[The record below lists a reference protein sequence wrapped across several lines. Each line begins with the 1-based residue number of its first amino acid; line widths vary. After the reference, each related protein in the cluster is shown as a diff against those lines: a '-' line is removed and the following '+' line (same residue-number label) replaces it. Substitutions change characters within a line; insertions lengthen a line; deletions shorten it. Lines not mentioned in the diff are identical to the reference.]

1 MNERLDEIDS
11 ELQEVLARMQE
22 HPALTCSIRFAWDGS
37 EEDAQSAIMFMQLYA
52 CLQQFEHPSLDFAD
66 LKEIIVHRDYES
78 AVRAAAGGANHRGPS
93 KEIGAD
99 SMAMTLQGEDGA
111 RIVFHQSLGR
121 ALASADSAYHDLAH
135 GIVLHEL
142 CHVSDY
148 SFRKS
153 LGAPATDPCPAD
165 GLYSFFAAAAE
176 SLWGEY
182 FANKYSHGPWSDPA
196 VETSLLKD
204 TLPELRRQVD
214 EAIREF
220 RSHRD
225 IRRLHQLAEDKM
237 RFAAQ
242 CFGYAA
248 GRLDAMNT
256 TLDQHAPETAELLN
270 DLGLLDPWNSSFLSL
285 KMLDAARSEW
295 KDAGRLKA
303 LLEPCSAIMRAFGLR
318 YRAQGTGAHIDL
330 L

>member
-1 MNERLDEIDS
+1 MNEATGEADP
-11 ELQEVLARMQE
+11 ELQEILAEIQE
-22 HPALTCSIRFAWDGS
+22 HPALACSIRFTWDGT
-37 EEDAQSAIMFMQLYA
+37 EEDAQAAGMFMQLYA
-52 CLQQFEHPSLDFAD
+52 QIQRRKHPLLNFED

-78 AVRAAAGGANHRGPS
+78 AVRAAAGGAPLRGPS

-111 RIVFHQSLGR
+111 RIVFDQSLGR
-121 ALASADSAYHDLAH
+121 ALSSPSSAYHDLAH

-153 LGAPATDPCPAD
+153 LDAPGTDVNT
-165 GLYSFFAAAAE
+165 GEGIYSFFKAATE
-176 SLWGEY
+176 SLWDEY

-196 VETSLLKD
+196 VEISILNE
-204 TLPELRRQVD
+204 TLPELRRKVD
-214 EAIREF
+214 AAIREF

-225 IRRLHQLAEDKM
+225 FERLRRFMEDKM
-237 RFAAQ
+237 RFVAQ

-248 GRLDAMNT
+248 GRLDAMNV
-256 TLDQHAPETAELLN
+256 TLEQHAPETAELLK
-270 DLGLLDPWNSSFLSL
+270 DLQLIDAWNEAFASL
-285 KMLDAARSEW
+285 NVLDATRSEW

-303 LLEPCSAIMRAFGLR
+303 LLEPCSAIMRTFGLR